1 MEWVSLFQGRDFI
14 VMPFPDFNACRRFLH
29 SWVFKQHSVPGGALK
44 ERKKCRNPLAS
55 IKAFYNIA
63 TPEWMA
69 FWPEKGYGEK
79 AQHKALGG
87 NTGTRHKN
95 MMITHKKGDYHEC
108 SLVAACCQSEK
119 YHPQQKNWY
128 PNLLTHIST
137 PSPLIAALG
146 YLSFCMHFLSPLLT
160 GFFFFLFLSFCC
172 DNSWKFKTEFFVSV
186 LLYICHSHKA
196 VVARAGKWM
205 RSFSSKRN
213 MNKDTILYSTTV
225 SSHVFWRHTCMHIEL
240 F

>member
-1 MEWVSLFQGRDFI
+1 
-14 VMPFPDFNACRRFLH
+14 
-29 SWVFKQHSVPGGALK
+29 
-44 ERKKCRNPLAS
+44 
-55 IKAFYNIA
+55 
-63 TPEWMA
+63 MA

-79 AQHKALGG
+79 AQHKALGR

-95 MMITHKKGDYHEC
+95 MMITHKKGDYHEG

-119 YHPQQKNWY
+119 YHSQQKNWY

-137 PSPLIAALG
+137 PVATDSRTWQSLLLHA
-146 YLSFCMHFLSPLLT
+146 LSFSSLDR
-160 GFFFFLFLSFCC
+160 FFFFSFLSFCY
-172 DNSWKFKTEFFVSV
+172 NSSWKFKTEFFVSV

-213 MNKDTILYSTTV
+213 MNKDTIWYSTTV
-225 SSHVFWRHTCMHIEL
+225 SSHIFWWHVCIRNEL
-240 F
+240 FYIVFLLFLY